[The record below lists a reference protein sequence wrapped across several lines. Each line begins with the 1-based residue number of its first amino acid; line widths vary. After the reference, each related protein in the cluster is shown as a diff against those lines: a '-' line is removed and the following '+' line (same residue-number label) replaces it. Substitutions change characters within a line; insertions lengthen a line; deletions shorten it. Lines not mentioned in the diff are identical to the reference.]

1 MWHFADHLQK
11 KRLWRQKWP
20 FCSTKIVLKT
30 WKSKSYL
37 LVHFIPAFFAGRP
50 HAHAQNEKVEND
62 NGENAQIID
71 FHLVLSE
78 TNKINHES
86 SGEKKRFISREA
98 LMKKHANISFIFV
111 LCFVVL
117 NRVFCALLYSTF
129 LQYHKTLSRSLDK
142 DCDILQFFPKVIQT
156 LWIVYGQ
163 INRSFDHIAK
173 YI

>member
-11 KRLWRQKWP
+11 KENDVKNDLLQYQNS
-20 FCSTKIVLKT
+20 FKT
-30 WKSKSYL
+30 WKSSNAYL

-86 SGEKKRFISREA
+86 SGEKK
-98 LMKKHANISFIFV
+98 KKI
-111 LCFVVL
+111 
-117 NRVFCALLYSTF
+117 Y
-129 LQYHKTLSRSLDK
+129 
-142 DCDILQFFPKVIQT
+142 
-156 LWIVYGQ
+156 
-163 INRSFDHIAK
+163 
-173 YI
+173 

>member
-1 MWHFADHLQK
+1 M
-11 KRLWRQKWP
+11 
-20 FCSTKIVLKT
+20 
-30 WKSKSYL
+30 
-37 LVHFIPAFFAGRP
+37 VHFIPAFFAGRP

-142 DCDILQFFPKVIQT
+142 DCDILQFFPEVIQT